1 MKLVYQTLTLL
12 PAPLFFLGFL
22 YSLLNPPALCTAFPY
37 EMALMWAVMGLAHL
51 VPWILFYQQRNFARN

>member
-22 YSLLNPPALCTAFPY
+22 YSVLNPPALCTAFPY
-37 EMALMWAVMGLAHL
+37 EMAAMWAVMGLAHL
-51 VPWILFYQQRNFARN
+51 VPWLLFWQQRNLTRN